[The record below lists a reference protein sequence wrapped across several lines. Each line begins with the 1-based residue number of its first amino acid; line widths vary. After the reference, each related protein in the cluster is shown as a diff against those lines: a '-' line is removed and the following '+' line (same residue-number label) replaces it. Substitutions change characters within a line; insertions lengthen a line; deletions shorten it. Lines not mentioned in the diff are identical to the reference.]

1 MSFAKKANACPIIF
15 SKDIF
20 MVNFDIKVYF
30 NMCGTILSFNR
41 VSNMFLVGSV
51 CHLIA

>member
-20 MVNFDIKVYF
+20 IKWAMVNFDIKVYF
-30 NMCGTILSFNR
+30 NMCGTI
-41 VSNMFLVGSV
+41 
-51 CHLIA
+51 